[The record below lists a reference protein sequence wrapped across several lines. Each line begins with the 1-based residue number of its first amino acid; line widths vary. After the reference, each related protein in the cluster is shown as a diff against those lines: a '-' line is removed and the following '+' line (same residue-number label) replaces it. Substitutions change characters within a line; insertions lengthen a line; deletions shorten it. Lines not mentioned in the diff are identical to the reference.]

1 MYTPAVIINY
11 EIMMRNLREIQEL
24 CNERGVKL
32 RPHFKA
38 HKTPYLADIQRQ
50 LGAIGF
56 TTAKLAEAELLVEE
70 GFKDILIAY
79 PIVSEENVKRLKEIS
94 GKVKIS
100 TIIDSLE
107 GAKILS
113 QGFANQTLDVL
124 IKIDTGLN
132 RCGLK
137 PSSEDIFNFVKEV
150 LKLKNLNLKG
160 LLTHGGHSYKAKS
173 IEEIKLIAETEGK
186 TLLNLKEFLEM
197 KGIMID
203 EISVGSTPTLRHLL
217 EIPQITE
224 VRPGNYI
231 FNDYTQVSLNTTTI
245 NNCALKVRSTV
256 ISRGNGKFII
266 DAGSKTLGL
275 DKGTHGNEIIK
286 GYGKIL
292 EYPEAEIVAL
302 SEEHG
307 IVKSPMLPKIGEK
320 ITIIPNHSCVVM
332 NLAPFVY
339 LEKEGKYILLENK
352 GSRLNF

>member
-11 EIMMRNLREIQEL
+11 EIMMRNLKEIQDL
-24 CNERGVKL
+24 CNERGVNL

-38 HKTPYLADIQRQ
+38 HKTPYFADIQRQ

-56 TTAKLAEAELLVEE
+56 TTAKLAEAELLVNE

-79 PIVSEENVKRLKEIS
+79 PIVTPENVKRLKEIS
-94 GKVKIS
+94 KKTKVS

-107 GAKILS
+107 GARVLS
-113 QGFANQTLDVL
+113 QGFGNQSLDVL

-132 RCGLK
+132 RCGIK
-137 PSSEDIFNFVKEV
+137 PNSNEVLNFAVEI
-150 LKLKNLNLKG
+150 LKLKNLKLKG
-160 LLTHGGHSYKAKS
+160 LLTHGGHSYKGKN
-173 IEEIKLIAETEGK
+173 IEEIKEIAEAEGK
-186 TLLNLKEFLEM
+186 TLLELKEFLES
-197 KGIMID
+197 KGVIID
-203 EISVGSTPTLRHLL
+203 EISVGSTPTLRYLL
-217 EIPQITE
+217 EIPKITE

-245 NNCALKVRSTV
+245 ENCALTVRSTV
-256 ISRGNGKFII
+256 ISRGRGKFII

-275 DKGTHGNEIIK
+275 DKGTHGSEIIK
-286 GYGKIL
+286 GFGKIL
-292 EYPEAEIVAL
+292 EYPDAEITAL

-307 IVKSPMLPKIGEK
+307 IVKSSILPEIGEK

-339 LEKEGKYILLENK
+339 LEKEGKFLLLENK
-352 GSRLNF
+352 GRGLNY